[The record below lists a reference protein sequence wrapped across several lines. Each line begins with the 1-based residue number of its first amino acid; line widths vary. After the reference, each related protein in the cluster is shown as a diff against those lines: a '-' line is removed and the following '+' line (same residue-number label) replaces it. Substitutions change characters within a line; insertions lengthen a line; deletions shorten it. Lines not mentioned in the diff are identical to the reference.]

1 MPISTE
7 LLPCGKIKTRVISTS
22 SNNNN
27 LKFDDKKKQQQLEIE
42 RDKQIFC

>member
-1 MPISTE
+1 MSILTE
-7 LLPCGKIKTRVISTS
+7 LLPYGKIKTRIISTS

-27 LKFDDKKKQQQLEIE
+27 LKFDDKKEQQQLEIE